1 MKSDVM
7 PSLVQMDPKV
17 LRTLLK
23 EVKETVAT
31 EVHVPEPKRS
41 FSVADSW
48 NILKQSISASSRVRR
63 W

>member
-17 LRTLLK
+17 LRTLLQ
-23 EVKETVAT
+23 EVKETVA
-31 EVHVPEPKRS
+31 EVVIPEVSKTY
-41 FSVADSW
+41 SVADNW
-48 NILKQSISASSRVRR
+48 NILKQSRSASSRVRR